1 MDALKS
7 WLDDNGIEHKGRIE
21 AKFNE
26 FEVIHCQLCDFKHVI
41 PLSKPEEL
49 EKLYSEEY
57 YSKEKPLY
65 IERYVEDK
73 EWWDI
78 TYDQRFTLFES
89 YLQQK
94 GRSLLDVGSGPG
106 LFLKKGQELG
116 WIVKGIE
123 PSTQAAEYSR
133 EVLKLD
139 IEENFLDANLA
150 KNLGQF
156 DVVNLGEVIE
166 HLSDPTE
173 MLKIVN
179 SMLHN
184 GGLISIIAPNDFN
197 PFQLLLEN
205 SCDYDPWSIAPP
217 HHLNYF
223 DKESLSKLLDRCG
236 FEVVHNETTFPIDM
250 FLLMSENYI
259 GNDDLG
265 RSSHTK
271 RMNFDVNMAKNPTLN
286 ARLKKAF
293 ADLDL
298 GRELVMLAR
307 KRPVG

>member
-1 MDALKS
+1 MDDLKS
-7 WLDDNGIEHKGRIE
+7 WFDDNGVEHKGRIE
-21 AKFNE
+21 GKFNE
-26 FEVIHCQLCDFKHVI
+26 FEVIHCQLYDFKHVI
-41 PLSKPEEL
+41 PLPKPEEL

-78 TYDQRFTLFES
+78 NYDQRLTIFES

-94 GRSLLDVGSGPG
+94 GRSLLDIGSGPG

-123 PSTQAAEYSR
+123 PSTQAAKYSR

-250 FLLMSENYI
+250 FLLMGKNYI

-286 ARLKKAF
+286 AKLEKAF

-298 GRELVMLAR
+298 G
-307 KRPVG
+307 

>member
-41 PLSKPEEL
+41 PLSKSEEL

-57 YSKEKPLY
+57 YSKEKSLY

-173 MLKIVN
+173 MLQIVN

>member
-1 MDALKS
+1 MDDLKS
-7 WLDDNGIEHKGRIE
+7 WFDDNGVEHKGRIE
-21 AKFNE
+21 GKFNE
-26 FEVIHCQLCDFKHVI
+26 FEVIHCQLYDFKHVI
-41 PLSKPEEL
+41 PLPKPEEL

-78 TYDQRFTLFES
+78 TYDQRFALFES

-94 GRSLLDVGSGPG
+94 GRSLLDIGSGPG

-123 PSTQAAEYSR
+123 PSTQAVKYSR

-205 SCDYDPWSIAPP
+205 SCDYDPWWIAPP

-250 FLLMSENYI
+250 FLLMGDNYI

-265 RSSHTK
+265 RSSHTN

>member
-1 MDALKS
+1 MDDLKS
-7 WLDDNGIEHKGRIE
+7 WFDDNGAEHKGRIE
-21 AKFNE
+21 GKFNE

-41 PLSKPEEL
+41 PLPKSEEL

-89 YLQQK
+89 YLHQK

-116 WIVKGIE
+116 WRVKGIE

-150 KNLGQF
+150 KKLGHF

-184 GGLISIIAPNDFN
+184 GGLISIVAPNDFN

-205 SCDYDPWSIAPP
+205 SCNYDPWWIVPP

-236 FEVVHNETTFPIDM
+236 FDIVHTETTFPIDM
-250 FLLMSENYI
+250 FLLMGENYI
-259 GNDDLG
+259 VNNDLG
-265 RSSHTK
+265 RSCHTK
-271 RMNFDVNMAKNPTLN
+271 RMNFDVNIAKNPILN
-286 ARLKKAF
+286 EKLKKAF
-293 ADLDL
+293 AALNL
-298 GRELVMLAR
+298 GRELVVIGR
-307 KRPVG
+307 KRA

>member
-41 PLSKPEEL
+41 PLPKSEEL

-57 YSKEKPLY
+57 YSKEKSLY

-205 SCDYDPWSIAPP
+205 SCDYDPWWIAPP

-250 FLLMSENYI
+250 FLLMGDNYI

>member
-21 AKFNE
+21 GKFNE
-26 FEVIHCQLCDFKHVI
+26 FEVIHCQLYDFKHVI
-41 PLSKPEEL
+41 PLPKPEEL

-78 TYDQRFTLFES
+78 NYDQRLTIFES

-94 GRSLLDVGSGPG
+94 GRSLLDIGSGPG

-123 PSTQAAEYSR
+123 PSTQAAKYSR

-139 IEENFLDANLA
+139 IEENFLDVNLA

-250 FLLMSENYI
+250 FLLMGKNYI

-286 ARLKKAF
+286 AKLEKAF

-298 GRELVMLAR
+298 G
-307 KRPVG
+307 

>member
-1 MDALKS
+1 MDDLKS
-7 WLDDNGIEHKGRIE
+7 WFDDNGVEHKGRIE
-21 AKFNE
+21 GKFNE

-41 PLSKPEEL
+41 PLPKSEEL

-57 YSKEKPLY
+57 YSKEKSLY

-123 PSTQAAEYSR
+123 PSTQAVKYSR

-139 IEENFLDANLA
+139 IEENFLDVNLA

-205 SCDYDPWSIAPP
+205 SCDYDPWWIAPP

-265 RSSHTK
+265 RSCHTK
-271 RMNFDVNMAKNPTLN
+271 RMNFDLNIAKNPILN

-293 ADLDL
+293 AALDL
-298 GRELVMLAR
+298 GRDLLVIGR
-307 KRPVG
+307 KRA

>member
-1 MDALKS
+1 MDDLKS
-7 WLDDNGIEHKGRIE
+7 WFDDNGAEHKGRIE
-21 AKFNE
+21 GKFNE

-41 PLSKPEEL
+41 PLPKSEEL

-89 YLQQK
+89 YLHQK

-116 WIVKGIE
+116 WRVKGIE

-150 KNLGQF
+150 KKLGHF

-184 GGLISIIAPNDFN
+184 GGLISIVAPNDFN

-205 SCDYDPWSIAPP
+205 SCNYDPWWIVPP

-236 FEVVHNETTFPIDM
+236 FDIVHTETTFPIDM
-250 FLLMSENYI
+250 FLLMGENYI

-265 RSSHTK
+265 RSCHTK
-271 RMNFDVNMAKNPTLN
+271 RMNFDVNIAKNPILN
-286 ARLKKAF
+286 EKLKKAF
-293 ADLDL
+293 AALNL
-298 GRELVMLAR
+298 GRELVVIGR
-307 KRPVG
+307 KRA

>member
-1 MDALKS
+1 MDDLKS
-7 WLDDNGIEHKGRIE
+7 WFDDNGVEHKGRIE
-21 AKFNE
+21 GKFNE

-41 PLSKPEEL
+41 PLPKPEEL

-78 TYDQRFTLFES
+78 NYDQRLTIFES

-94 GRSLLDVGSGPG
+94 GRSLLDIGSGPG

-123 PSTQAAEYSR
+123 PSTQAVKYSR

-250 FLLMSENYI
+250 FLLMGDNYI

-298 GRELVMLAR
+298 GLELVMLAR

>member
-173 MLKIVN
+173 MLQIVN

>member
-1 MDALKS
+1 VDDLKS
-7 WLDDNGIEHKGRIE
+7 WFDDNGVEHKGRIE
-21 AKFNE
+21 GKFNE
-26 FEVIHCQLCDFKHVI
+26 FEVIHCQLYDFKHVI
-41 PLSKPEEL
+41 PLPKPEEL

-78 TYDQRFTLFES
+78 NYDQRLTIFES

-94 GRSLLDVGSGPG
+94 GRSLLDIGSGPG

-123 PSTQAAEYSR
+123 PSTQAVKYSR

-139 IEENFLDANLA
+139 IEENFLDVNLA

-250 FLLMSENYI
+250 FLLMGKNYI

-286 ARLKKAF
+286 AKLEKAF

-298 GRELVMLAR
+298 G
-307 KRPVG
+307 